1 MTMRVQSSLILI
13 MALAMM
19 GLASCDH
26 YNCASGPNLGTSCTS
41 SGSGLGTTGTG
52 TTGSATAAFV
62 FVSDAAG
69 TGTAGTID
77 GYTLNTSASTF
88 SATPSYIAPTTPL
101 GDTGVGMVVAQNKY
115 LFTGFGSTNTIY
127 GWLIGS
133 DGSLTT
139 LNGSPYSAPF
149 MSFALSG
156 PGTTNVV
163 TNPAGTIMYFA
174 AGFQDKV
181 YGYQIG
187 SDGSLTAASGSPFS
201 VPFGGNMT
209 TDGLGKY
216 LYITEAFSNHT
227 GSQIAAYS
235 IGSTGS
241 LTAVPGSPFAYP
253 MWQVQ
258 GEPTGQFLIGTTGNS
273 AATGFSG
280 TDDAHLYVFSITQSG
295 STAGAIAPVSG
306 SPFATTN
313 SPLNIAVQS
322 NTGGNLVYTF
332 GIADSDLAFNPIEG
346 YSISS
351 TGALTMVSGSPFSG
365 VTEGSQGAFDQSG
378 DFLFDYAEFLN
389 SGTNTIT
396 WQMGALSVGSGGVLS
411 QSTSALT
418 LPTGGFFAITD
429 PQ

>member
-1 MTMRVQSSLILI
+1 
-13 MALAMM
+13 
-19 GLASCDH
+19 
-26 YNCASGPNLGTSCTS
+26 
-41 SGSGLGTTGTG
+41 
-52 TTGSATAAFV
+52 
-62 FVSDAAG
+62 
-69 TGTAGTID
+69 
-77 GYTLNTSASTF
+77 
-88 SATPSYIAPTTPL
+88 
-101 GDTGVGMVVAQNKY
+101 
-115 LFTGFGSTNTIY
+115 
-127 GWLIGS
+127 
-133 DGSLTT
+133 
-139 LNGSPYSAPF
+139 
-149 MSFALSG
+149 
-156 PGTTNVV
+156 
-163 TNPAGTIMYFA
+163 
-174 AGFQDKV
+174 
-181 YGYQIG
+181 
-187 SDGSLTAASGSPFS
+187 
-201 VPFGGNMT
+201 
-209 TDGLGKY
+209 
-216 LYITEAFSNHT
+216 
-227 GSQIAAYS
+227 
-235 IGSTGS
+235 
-241 LTAVPGSPFAYP
+241 

-295 STAGAIAPVSG
+295 STAGAITPVSG

-365 VTEGSQGAFDQSG
+365 VSEGSQGAFDQSG

-389 SGTNTIT
+389 TGTNTIT

-429 PQ
+429 PNNIRQGLTLHSTDLLITILETRHSAGPF